1 MQFLR
6 LRVKTVWRSKK
17 IRGIISLLL
26 LFILMP
32 IFLYAC
38 FSDLPNQ
45 SSEQRQ
51 GTLLVWYPEEGNLTE
66 VVGLGLQEF
75 EKLNPQVTIL
85 EQAIT
90 IDEIPERFFKQSQS
104 GLGASV
110 ILIFS
115 RNIPRLVSQ
124 GVLEEIDQNNL
135 DLSIYYPPTL
145 KQVSYQGK
153 IYGIPLGSRTNVL
166 CYNQKKLQVSPDPLL
181 KQPPTSLGGLVERA
195 RKGYSVGMV
204 SSFEDTFWG
213 MAIFGGYLWDDQGR
227 LQPRLD
233 GWAKWLEWLKFAS
246 SQPNFILNRQRE
258 LLHDAFARG
267 RLTYYVCNS
276 VEIADLKNSLQDD
289 LRVALLPQET
299 QGKAAPIL
307 YTRVMVFNRNNSDNE
322 NSLGLAL
329 GKFLSNPEQ
338 QLQAIIQT
346 ESFIPTNRRV
356 QIEGKLLPIESVLL
370 QQSQNAVAVPLDDWE
385 KLNKILE
392 EGEFWYERAIA
403 GEISS
408 SAAAQKLT
416 LYIQSG
422 LDQEVRKIN

>member
-1 MQFLR
+1 MQPLR
-6 LRVKTVWRSKK
+6 LRVITVWRSKK
-17 IRGIISLLL
+17 LRRIISLLL

-38 FSDLPNQ
+38 FSYLPTQ
-45 SSEQRQ
+45 SSEQLQ
-51 GTLLVWYPEEGNLTE
+51 GTLSVWYPEEGNLTE
-66 VVGLGLQEF
+66 VLGLGLQEF

-85 EQAIT
+85 EQAIPV
-90 IDEIPERFFKQSQS
+90 DEIPERFFQQSQS

-124 GVLEEIDQNNL
+124 GILEEIDRKNL

-166 CYNQKKLQVSPDPLL
+166 CYNQKKLQVSPDPEL
-181 KQPPTSLGGLVERA
+181 KQPPTSLEGLVERA

-227 LQPRLD
+227 LQPRLY

-276 VEIADLKNSLQDD
+276 IEIADLKNSLQDD

-338 QLQAIIQT
+338 QLQAITQT

-356 QIEGKLLPIESVLL
+356 QIEGNLLPLESVLL

>member
-6 LRVKTVWRSKK
+6 LRVKTAWRSKK

-124 GVLEEIDQNNL
+124 GVLEEIDRKNL
-135 DLSIYYPPTL
+135 DLSIYNPPTL

-153 IYGIPLGSRTNVL
+153 IYGIPLGSRTRVL
-166 CYNQKKLQVSPDPLL
+166 CYNQKKLQVSTDPLL
-181 KQPPTSLGGLVERA
+181 KQPPTSLEGLVERA
-195 RKGYSVGMV
+195 RKGYSVGIV

-213 MAIFGGYLWDDQGR
+213 MAIFGSYLWDDQGR

-258 LLHDAFARG
+258 LLHEAFARG

-276 VEIADLKNSLQDD
+276 IEIADLKNSLQDD

-329 GKFLSNPEQ
+329 GKFLTNPEQ

-356 QIEGKLLPIESVLL
+356 QIEGNLLPIESVLL

>member
-124 GVLEEIDQNNL
+124 GVLGEIDQNNL

-329 GKFLSNPEQ
+329 GKFLTNPEQ

-356 QIEGKLLPIESVLL
+356 QIEGNLLPIESVLL
-370 QQSQNAVAVPLDDWE
+370 QQSHNAVAVPLDDWE

-408 SAAAQKLT
+408 STAAHQLT

>member
-1 MQFLR
+1 
-6 LRVKTVWRSKK
+6 
-17 IRGIISLLL
+17 
-26 LFILMP
+26 
-32 IFLYAC
+32 
-38 FSDLPNQ
+38 
-45 SSEQRQ
+45 
-51 GTLLVWYPEEGNLTE
+51 
-66 VVGLGLQEF
+66 
-75 EKLNPQVTIL
+75 
-85 EQAIT
+85 QAIP

-115 RNIPRLVSQ
+115 GNIPRLVSE
-124 GVLEEIDQNNL
+124 GVLGEIDQKNL
-135 DLSIYYPPTL
+135 DLSIYNPPTL

-153 IYGIPLGSRTNVL
+153 IYGIPLGSRTRVL
-166 CYNQKKLQVSPDPLL
+166 CYNQKKLQVSTDPLL
-181 KQPPTSLGGLVERA
+181 KQPPTSLEGLVERA
-195 RKGYSVGMV
+195 RKGYSVGIV

-213 MAIFGGYLWDDQGR
+213 MAIFGSYLWDDQGR

-276 VEIADLKNSLQDD
+276 IEIADLKNSLQDD
-289 LRVALLPQET
+289 LRVALLPQDT

-322 NSLGLAL
+322 NRLGLAL
-329 GKFLSNPEQ
+329 GKFLTNPEQ

-356 QIEGKLLPIESVLL
+356 QIEGNLLPIESVLL
-370 QQSQNAVAVPLDDWE
+370 QQSHNAVAVPLDDWE

-408 SAAAQKLT
+408 STAAHQLT

-422 LDQEVRKIN
+422 LDQEVKKMN

>member
-1 MQFLR
+1 
-6 LRVKTVWRSKK
+6 
-17 IRGIISLLL
+17 
-26 LFILMP
+26 MP

-45 SSEQRQ
+45 SSEQLQ
-51 GTLLVWYPEEGNLTE
+51 GTLSVWYPEEGNLTE
-66 VVGLGLQEF
+66 ILGLGLQEF

-85 EQAIT
+85 EKAIP

-124 GVLEEIDQNNL
+124 GVLKEIDQKNL

-166 CYNQKKLQVSPDPLL
+166 CYNQKKLQVSTDPLL
-181 KQPPTSLGGLVERA
+181 KQPPTSLEGLVERA
-195 RKGYSVGMV
+195 RKGYSVGIV

-227 LQPRLD
+227 LQP
-233 GWAKWLEWLKFAS
+233 
-246 SQPNFILNRQRE
+246 
-258 LLHDAFARG
+258 
-267 RLTYYVCNS
+267 
-276 VEIADLKNSLQDD
+276 QDD
-289 LRVALLPQET
+289 LRVALLPQDT

-370 QQSQNAVAVPLDDWE
+370 QQSQNVVAVPLDDWE
-385 KLNKILE
+385 KSNQILE
-392 EGEFWYERAIA
+392 QGEFWYERAIA

-416 LYIQSG
+416 LYIQSD
-422 LDQEVRKIN
+422 LDQEVGKIN

>member
-1 MQFLR
+1 MQPLR
-6 LRVKTVWRSKK
+6 LRVITVWRSKK
-17 IRGIISLLL
+17 LRRIISLLL

-38 FSDLPNQ
+38 FSYLPTQ
-45 SSEQRQ
+45 SSEQLQ
-51 GTLLVWYPEEGNLTE
+51 GTLSVWYPEEGNLTE
-66 VVGLGLQEF
+66 VLGLGLQEF

-85 EQAIT
+85 EQAIPV
-90 IDEIPERFFKQSQS
+90 DEIPERFFQQSQS

-124 GVLEEIDQNNL
+124 GILEEIDRKNL

-166 CYNQKKLQVSPDPLL
+166 CYNQKKLQVSPDPEL
-181 KQPPTSLGGLVERA
+181 KQPPTSLEGLVERA
-195 RKGYSVGMV
+195 RKGYSVGIV

-258 LLHDAFARG
+258 LLHDAFAGG

-356 QIEGKLLPIESVLL
+356 QIEGNLLPIESVLL

-408 SAAAQKLT
+408 SAAAEKLT

>member
-1 MQFLR
+1 MQSLR
-6 LRVKTVWRSKK
+6 LRVKNAWRSKK
-17 IRGIISLLL
+17 AKMIISLLL

-45 SSEQRQ
+45 SSEQQQ
-51 GTLLVWYPEEGNLTE
+51 GTLLVWYPEEGDLTE

-85 EQAIT
+85 EQAIS

-124 GVLEEIDQNNL
+124 GVLEEIDRKNL
-135 DLSIYYPPTL
+135 DLSIYNPPTL

-153 IYGIPLGSRTNVL
+153 IYGIPLGSRTRVL

-181 KQPPTSLGGLVERA
+181 KQPPTTLAGLVERA
-195 RKGYSVGMV
+195 RKGYSVGIV

-213 MAIFGGYLWDDQGR
+213 MAIFGSYLWDDQGR

-276 VEIADLKNSLQDD
+276 IEIADLKNSLQDD

-329 GKFLSNPEQ
+329 GKFLTNPEQ

-356 QIEGKLLPIESVLL
+356 QIEGNLLPIESVLL
-370 QQSQNAVAVPLDDWE
+370 QQSHNAVAVPLDDWE

-408 SAAAQKLT
+408 STAAQKLT

>member
-124 GVLEEIDQNNL
+124 GVLGEIDQNNL

-195 RKGYSVGMV
+195 RKGYSVGIV

-329 GKFLSNPEQ
+329 GKFLTNPEQ

-356 QIEGKLLPIESVLL
+356 QIEGNLLPIESVLL

>member
-1 MQFLR
+1 MQSLR
-6 LRVKTVWRSKK
+6 LRVKTAWRSKK
-17 IRGIISLLL
+17 AKMIISLLL

-45 SSEQRQ
+45 SSEQQQ
-51 GTLLVWYPEEGNLTE
+51 GTLLVWYPEEGDLTE

-85 EQAIT
+85 EQAIS

-124 GVLEEIDQNNL
+124 GVLEEIDRKNL
-135 DLSIYYPPTL
+135 DLSIYNPPTL

-153 IYGIPLGSRTNVL
+153 IYGIPLGSRTRVL

-181 KQPPTSLGGLVERA
+181 KQPPTTLAGLVERA
-195 RKGYSVGMV
+195 RKGYSVGIV

-213 MAIFGGYLWDDQGR
+213 MAIFGSYLWDDQGR

-276 VEIADLKNSLQDD
+276 IEIADLKNSLQDD

-329 GKFLSNPEQ
+329 GKFLTNPEQ

-356 QIEGKLLPIESVLL
+356 QIEGNLLPIESVLL
-370 QQSQNAVAVPLDDWE
+370 QQSHNAVAVPLDDWE

-408 SAAAQKLT
+408 STAAQKLT

>member
-1 MQFLR
+1 MQSLM
-6 LRVKTVWRSKK
+6 LRVKTAWRSKK
-17 IRGIISLLL
+17 AKMIISLLL

-45 SSEQRQ
+45 SSEQQQ
-51 GTLLVWYPEEGNLTE
+51 GTLLVWYPEEGDLTE

-85 EQAIT
+85 EQAIS

-124 GVLEEIDQNNL
+124 GVLEEIDRKNL
-135 DLSIYYPPTL
+135 DLSIYNPPTL

-153 IYGIPLGSRTNVL
+153 IYGIPLGSRTRVL

-181 KQPPTSLGGLVERA
+181 KQPPTSLEGLVERA
-195 RKGYSVGMV
+195 RKGYSVGIV

-213 MAIFGGYLWDDQGR
+213 MAIFGSYLWDDQGR

-276 VEIADLKNSLQDD
+276 IEIADLKNSLQDD

-329 GKFLSNPEQ
+329 GKFLTNPEQ

-356 QIEGKLLPIESVLL
+356 QIEGNLLPIESVLL

-408 SAAAQKLT
+408 STAAEKLT

>member
-1 MQFLR
+1 MQSLR
-6 LRVKTVWRSKK
+6 LRVKNAWRSKK
-17 IRGIISLLL
+17 AKMIISLLL

-45 SSEQRQ
+45 SSEQQQ
-51 GTLLVWYPEEGNLTE
+51 GTLLVWYPEEGDLTE

-85 EQAIT
+85 EQAIS

-124 GVLEEIDQNNL
+124 GVLEEIDWKNL
-135 DLSIYYPPTL
+135 DLSIYNPPTL

-153 IYGIPLGSRTNVL
+153 IYGIPLGSRTRVL

-181 KQPPTSLGGLVERA
+181 KQPPTTLAGLVERA
-195 RKGYSVGMV
+195 RKGYSVGIV

-213 MAIFGGYLWDDQGR
+213 MAIFGSYLWDDQGR

-258 LLHDAFARG
+258 LLHNAFARG

-276 VEIADLKNSLQDD
+276 IEIADLKNSLQDD

-329 GKFLSNPEQ
+329 GKFLTNPEQ

-356 QIEGKLLPIESVLL
+356 QIEGNLLPIESVLL
-370 QQSQNAVAVPLDDWE
+370 QQSHNAVAVPLDDWE

-408 SAAAQKLT
+408 STAAQKLT

>member
-1 MQFLR
+1 
-6 LRVKTVWRSKK
+6 
-17 IRGIISLLL
+17 
-26 LFILMP
+26 MP

-85 EQAIT
+85 EQAIP

-124 GVLEEIDQNNL
+124 GVLGEIDQNNL

-181 KQPPTSLGGLVERA
+181 KQPPTTLEGLVERA
-195 RKGYSVGMV
+195 RKGG
-204 SSFEDTFWG
+204 
-213 MAIFGGYLWDDQGR
+213 
-227 LQPRLD
+227 
-233 GWAKWLEWLKFAS
+233 
-246 SQPNFILNRQRE
+246 
-258 LLHDAFARG
+258 
-267 RLTYYVCNS
+267 CN
-276 VEIADLKNSLQDD
+276 
-289 LRVALLPQET
+289 
-299 QGKAAPIL
+299 
-307 YTRVMVFNRNNSDNE
+307 
-322 NSLGLAL
+322 LA
-329 GKFLSNPEQ
+329 
-338 QLQAIIQT
+338 
-346 ESFIPTNRRV
+346 
-356 QIEGKLLPIESVLL
+356 
-370 QQSQNAVAVPLDDWE
+370 
-385 KLNKILE
+385 
-392 EGEFWYERAIA
+392 
-403 GEISS
+403 
-408 SAAAQKLT
+408 
-416 LYIQSG
+416 
-422 LDQEVRKIN
+422 